1 LLETY
6 CSIPEAILSQGQVWL
21 DSREL
26 EVFISKGRVKCLLIV
41 QSHSCA
47 FNQDCLSD
55 TNKCCWLWLIDCV
68 YGNNNCY
75 DFMYLHAVG
84 NVNHTQ
90 SVKVLSLA
98 VSESF
103 IVPNLESNGGRLHI

>member
-1 LLETY
+1 
-6 CSIPEAILSQGQVWL
+6 
-21 DSREL
+21 
-26 EVFISKGRVKCLLIV
+26 
-41 QSHSCA
+41 
-47 FNQDCLSD
+47 
-55 TNKCCWLWLIDCV
+55 
-68 YGNNNCY
+68 
-75 DFMYLHAVG
+75 MYLHAVG